1 MDADCLWPMLIV
13 LAVLVALIVG
23 LVACLWLG
31 LPK

>member
-1 MDADCLWPMLIV
+1 MDADYLWPMLIV
-13 LAVLVALIVG
+13 LAVPVALIVG